1 MKMASTT
8 EVCKTILDRVDDCL
22 AVGVVDLNTGM
33 LMGVHHSVPYFTQA
47 YLDAVAAAA
56 VEMFRGKNVRRVE
69 EMLSQQRG
77 EVIKDSFEE
86 IFISS
91 PKVFHFMATIKDKG
105 AVVVMVTKKT
115 VNQGMGWAAIRTN
128 LNAIKGTLP

>member
-1 MKMASTT
+1 MSSTQ
-8 EVCKTILDRVDDCL
+8 EVCRALQERVDDCL

-33 LMGVHHSVPYFTQA
+33 LMGVAHNVPHFTQA

-69 EMLSQQRG
+69 ELLSKQRG
-77 EVIKDSFEE
+77 EELRDSFEE

-91 PKVFHFMATIKDKG
+91 PKVFHFMTIIQEKG
-105 AVVVMVTKKT
+105 AAVVMVTRKT
-115 VNQGMGWAAIRTN
+115 TNQGMGWASLR
-128 LNAIKGTLP
+128 NAIGDMTASLP

>member
-1 MKMASTT
+1 MASTT
-8 EVCKTILDRVDDCL
+8 DVCRGVLEKVDDCL

-33 LMGVHHSVPYFTQA
+33 LMGVYHSVPYFTQA

-77 EVIKDSFEE
+77 EPIKDSFEE

>member
-1 MKMASTT
+1 MASTNT
-8 EVCKTILDRVDDCL
+8 VCKSVLEKIDDCV

-33 LMGVHHSVPYFTQA
+33 LLGVHHAVPHFTQA

-69 EMLSQQRG
+69 ELLSQQRG
-77 EVIKDSFEE
+77 EPIKDSFEE
-86 IFISS
+86 IFVSS
-91 PKVFHFMATIKDKG
+91 PKVYHFMVTIKDKG

-115 VNQGMGWAAIRTN
+115 VNQGMGWAAIRN
-128 LNAIKGTLP
+128 NVSAIKGTLP

>member
-1 MKMASTT
+1 MDSTQD
-8 EVCKTILDRVDDCL
+8 VCKRIHESVDDAL

-33 LMGVHHSVPYFTQA
+33 LMGVYHSVPYFTQA

-69 EMLSQQRG
+69 ELLGTQRG
-77 EVIKDSFEE
+77 APIKDSFEE

-91 PKVFHFMATIKDKG
+91 PQVYHFMVSIREKS

-115 VNQGMGWAAIRTN
+115 TNQGMGWAVLRNKIDVVKA
-128 LNAIKGTLP
+128 ALP

>member
-1 MKMASTT
+1 MASTQ
-8 EVCKTILDRVDDCL
+8 EVCKQIMEKVEDCV

-69 EMLSQQRG
+69 ELLSQQRG
-77 EVIKDSFEE
+77 EPIKDSFEE

-91 PKVFHFMATIKDKG
+91 PKVFHFMATIKEKG
-105 AVVVMVTKKT
+105 AVVVMITKKT
-115 VNQGMGWAAIRTN
+115 VNQGMGWAAIRNN
-128 LNAIKGTLP
+128 LSSIKGTLP

>member
-1 MKMASTT
+1 MSNTT
-8 EVCKTILDRVDDCL
+8 DVCRAVVEKVDDCL

-33 LMGVHHSVPYFTQA
+33 LMGVHHAVPYFTQA

-69 EMLSQQRG
+69 ELLSVQRG
-77 EVIKDSFEE
+77 EPVKDSFEE

-91 PKVFHFMATIKDKG
+91 AKTFHFMATLRDKG
-105 AVVVMVTKKT
+105 AVVVMVTRKT
-115 VNQGMGWAAIRTN
+115 VNQGMGWAAVRNNLGAIR
-128 LNAIKGTLP
+128 ATLP

>member
-1 MKMASTT
+1 MASTT
-8 EVCKTILDRVDDCL
+8 DVCKQVLDKVDDCV

-33 LMGVHHSVPYFTQA
+33 LLGVHHSVPYFTQA

-69 EMLSQQRG
+69 ELLAQQRG
-77 EVIKDSFEE
+77 EPIKDSFEE

-91 PKVFHFMATIKDKG
+91 PKVFHFMATIKEKG

-115 VNQGMGWAAIRTN
+115 VNQGMGWAALRN
-128 LNAIKGTLP
+128 NMNAIKGTLP

>member
-1 MKMASTT
+1 MASTT
-8 EVCKTILDRVDDCL
+8 DVCRTILDKVDDCL

-77 EVIKDSFEE
+77 EPIKDSFEE

-105 AVVVMVTKKT
+105 AVLVMVTRKT
-115 VNQGMGWAAIRTN
+115 VNQGMGWAAVRNN
-128 LNAIKGTLP
+128 LALIKGSLP

>member
-1 MKMASTT
+1 MASTQD
-8 EVCKTILDRVDDCL
+8 VCRQIQEKVDDSL

-33 LMGVHHSVPYFTQA
+33 LMGVHHTVPYFTQA

-69 EMLSQQRG
+69 ELLSTQRG
-77 EVIKDSFEE
+77 EPIKDSFEE

-91 PKVFHFMATIKDKG
+91 PKVYHFMVTIKDKS
-105 AVVVMVTKKT
+105 AVVVMVTKKST
-115 VNQGMGWAAIRTN
+115 NQGMGWAALRTN
-128 LNAIKGTLP
+128 LEALRKTLP

>member
-1 MKMASTT
+1 MASTT
-8 EVCKTILDRVDDCL
+8 EVCRGILEKVDDCL

-33 LMGVHHSVPYFTQA
+33 LMGVYHSVPYFTQA

-128 LNAIKGTLP
+128 LSSIKGTLP

>member
-1 MKMASTT
+1 MASTT
-8 EVCKTILDRVDDCL
+8 DVCKGILERVDDCL

-33 LMGVHHSVPYFTQA
+33 LMGVYHSVPYFTQA

-128 LNAIKGTLP
+128 LNSIKGTLP

>member
-1 MKMASTT
+1 MPTT
-8 EVCKTILDRVDDCL
+8 QEICRQIQEKVDDAL

-56 VEMFRGKNVRRVE
+56 VEMFRGKNVRRIE
-69 EMLSQQRG
+69 ELLSAQRG
-77 EVIKDSFEE
+77 EPIKDSFEE

-91 PKVFHFMATIKDKG
+91 PKVFHFMVTIKEKS
-105 AVVVMVTKKT
+105 AVVVMVSKKT
-115 VNQGMGWAAIRTN
+115 TNQGMGWAALRNNIE
-128 LNAIKGTLP
+128 AIKKTLP

>member
-1 MKMASTT
+1 MASTN
-8 EVCKTILDRVDDCL
+8 EVCKSILDKVDDCV

-33 LMGVHHSVPYFTQA
+33 LMGVHHNVPYFTQA

-56 VEMFRGKNVRRVE
+56 VEMFRGKNVRRIE
-69 EMLSQQRG
+69 ELLSQQRG
-77 EVIKDSFEE
+77 EPIKDSFEE

-115 VNQGMGWAAIRTN
+115 VNQGMGWSAIRN
-128 LNAIKGTLP
+128 NINAIKATLP

>member
-1 MKMASTT
+1 MASTT
-8 EVCKTILDRVDDCL
+8 EVCKQVHDKVDDCV

-33 LMGVHHSVPYFTQA
+33 LLGVHHSVPYFTQA

-69 EMLSQQRG
+69 ELLSQQRG
-77 EVIKDSFEE
+77 EPVKDSFEE

-91 PKVFHFMATIKDKG
+91 PKVFHFMATVKEKG
-105 AVVVMVTKKT
+105 AVVVMITKKT
-115 VNQGMGWAAIRTN
+115 VNQGMGWAAIRNNMGT
-128 LNAIKGTLP
+128 IKGTLP

>member
-1 MKMASTT
+1 MPSTT
-8 EVCKTILDRVDDCL
+8 EVCKQILDKVDDCL
-22 AVGVVDLNTGM
+22 ACGVVDLNTGM

-69 EMLSQQRG
+69 ELLSQQRG
-77 EVIKDSFEE
+77 EPIKDSFEE

-105 AVVVMVTKKT
+105 AVIVMVTKKT

>member
-1 MKMASTT
+1 MASTT
-8 EVCKTILDRVDDCL
+8 EICKAILEKVEDCI

-33 LMGVHHSVPYFTQA
+33 LMGVHHTVPYFTQA

-69 EMLSQQRG
+69 ELLSQQRG
-77 EVIKDSFEE
+77 EPIKDSFEE

-91 PKVFHFMATIKDKG
+91 VKVFHFMATIKDKG

-115 VNQGMGWAAIRTN
+115 VNQGMGWAALRN
-128 LNAIKGTLP
+128 NVAAIKGTLP

>member
-1 MKMASTT
+1 MATT
-8 EVCKTILDRVDDCL
+8 DDVCKKVLESVDDAL

-33 LMGVHHSVPYFTQA
+33 LMGVHHSVPHFTQS

-69 EMLSQQRG
+69 ELLSTQRG
-77 EVIKDSFEE
+77 EPMKDCFEE

-91 PKVFHFMATIKDKG
+91 PRVFHFMITLEDKS
-105 AVVVMVTKKT
+105 AIVVMVTKKSS
-115 VNQGMGWAAIRTN
+115 NQGMGWAALRGSRAEIEE
-128 LNAIKGTLP
+128 TLP

>member
-1 MKMASTT
+1 MASTQ
-8 EVCKTILDRVDDCL
+8 EVCKTVLEKVDDGL

-33 LMGVHHSVPYFTQA
+33 LMGVHHTVPYFTQA

-56 VEMFRGKNVRRVE
+56 VDMFRGKNVRRIE
-69 EMLSQQRG
+69 ELLSTQRG
-77 EVIKDSFEE
+77 EPIKDSFEE

-91 PKVFHFMATIKDKG
+91 LKVFHFMIAIRDKG

-115 VNQGMGWAAIRTN
+115 TNQGMGWATLRNN
-128 LNAIKGTLP
+128 LSAVRATLP

>member
-1 MKMASTT
+1 MASTQD
-8 EVCKTILDRVDDCL
+8 VCRQIQEKVDDSL

-33 LMGVHHSVPYFTQA
+33 LMGVHHTVPYFTQA

-69 EMLSQQRG
+69 ELLSTQRG
-77 EVIKDSFEE
+77 EPIKDSFEE

-91 PKVFHFMATIKDKG
+91 PKVYHFMVTIKDKS
-105 AVVVMVTKKT
+105 AVVVMVTKKST
-115 VNQGMGWAAIRTN
+115 NQGMGWAALRTN
-128 LNAIKGTLP
+128 LEVLRKTLP